1 MLASKRTSQKGND
14 LTILGPL
21 RSWSISRPWSMR
33 RNILGR
39 AIWPLLL
46 SPERFCSSCFNP
58 CQRLSHCRGES
69 RMVIDIIVS

>member
-1 MLASKRTSQKGND
+1 MLAVSAQAKKAMIDD
-14 LTILGPL
+14 LGSAAFMVDLA
-21 RSWSISRPWSMR
+21 SMER
-33 RNILGR
+33 ETQYLGR

-46 SPERFCSSCFNP
+46 SPERFCSTCFNP